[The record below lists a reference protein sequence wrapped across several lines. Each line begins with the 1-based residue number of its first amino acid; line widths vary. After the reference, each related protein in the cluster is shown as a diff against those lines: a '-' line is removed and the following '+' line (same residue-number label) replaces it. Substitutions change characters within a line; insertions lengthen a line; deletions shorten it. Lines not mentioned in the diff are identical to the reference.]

1 MFNWRIVVLTI
12 VASLGGLL
20 FGFDTGVVGG
30 IVAMQTFKDDYGL
43 TPENESAIQGN
54 CVALLQ
60 AGCFFGVITMAFIT
74 DKLGRKKA
82 IIGASII
89 FCIGGVLQTAASGI
103 LGLFY
108 AGRVVSGLGVGAAS
122 MLTPTFISEMA
133 PKEIRGKLLTG
144 YSCVLFFG
152 VALSYWVNY
161 ACQQTLSGSNQYLV
175 PIAFQL
181 VPGGLLGLGII
192 PLKES
197 PRWLVKKDRRNKALE
212 NLRYIRTGDHTEDE
226 ILEEFAEMC
235 DVADM
240 EASETNGVTFKE
252 VFLPGNRGRFIIA
265 ISIMICQQFT
275 GTNAFSYYAPI
286 LFQKVGLS
294 GESAGLFATGLYGV
308 VKTIFSI
315 ISMLFLIERVG
326 RKWSLLVGGF
336 VMGSALLIVA
346 IVYVT
351 HPPKD
356 GTDPSQYS
364 YAMIVMIYIYCVAYS
379 GSWGP
384 VPWTYCAEIF
394 PNRLREYGVTAGTAT
409 QWAFNFMI
417 SKVVPIGIENLGW
430 RIFLM
435 FAIFNYA
442 FLVYTFFFIKET
454 KGKSLRRWRN
464 SLGLQQQSTLKIPTN
479 VQLESLPKPKNKEMP
494 MLNVPNVFYVLNY
507 FINLCMEHYSGGMPP
522 DPLSPLRGV

>member
-1 MFNWRIVVLTI
+1 MLTI
-12 VASLGGLL
+12 VASVGGLV
-20 FGFDTGVVGG
+20 FGYDTGVAGG
-30 IVAMQTFKDDYGL
+30 VVAMQTFKDDFGL
-43 TPENESAIQGN
+43 TPENESEIQGN

-60 AGCFFGVITMAFIT
+60 AGCFFGVIAMAFVT

-82 IIGASII
+82 IMGASTLFSIGA
-89 FCIGGVLQTAASGI
+89 VLQTAASGI
-103 LGLFY
+103 VGLFY
-108 AGRVVSGLGVGAAS
+108 AGRVISGLGVGAAS

-152 VALSYWVNY
+152 VAISYWINY
-161 ACQQTLSGSNQYLV
+161 ACQQTLSGSHQWLV
-175 PIAFQL
+175 PIGLQL
-181 VPGGLLGLGII
+181 VPGVFLGVGMI

-197 PRWLVKKDRRNKALE
+197 PRWLVKKDRRNEALE
-212 NLRYIRTGDHTEDE
+212 NLRYIRMGDHSEDE

-240 EASETNGVTFKE
+240 EVAESNGVTFKE
-252 VFLPGNRGRFIIA
+252 VFLPGNRKRFMIA
-265 ISIMICQQFT
+265 ISIMICQQLS

-294 GESAGLFATGLYGV
+294 GESAGLLATGVYGI

-315 ISMLFLIERVG
+315 VSMFFLIERVG

-336 VMGSALLIVA
+336 VMGSTLLIVA
-346 IVYVT
+346 IIFVT
-351 HPPKD
+351 HPPEE
-356 GTDPSQYS
+356 GAGPSQYS

-394 PNRLREYGVTAGTAT
+394 PNRLREYGVTSGTAT
-409 QWAFNFMI
+409 QWAFNFMV

-435 FAIFNYA
+435 FAIFNLS
-442 FLVYTFFFIKET
+442 FLFYTFFFIKET
-454 KGKSLRRWRN
+454 KGKSLEEMEELFG
-464 SLGLQQQSTLKIPTN
+464 SPAAIN
-479 VQLESLPKPKNKEMP
+479 VDDSHQRAAGIASEAEKQG
-494 MLNVPNVFYVLNY
+494 NVHV
-507 FINLCMEHYSGGMPP
+507 E
-522 DPLSPLRGV
+522 RA